1 MPAEPSAP
9 QEPTLGA
16 ATVAPAETPRASR
29 PWATAAFAL
38 GMLVSG
44 GLAALETTRVASAHQ
59 PLPDD
64 VAARV
69 GDMTISTA
77 ELDQATEALARDRR
91 EGLRDGDRAHVL
103 DRLVDE
109 ALLVQLALAQ
119 GLALRD
125 PRTRADLTAAAL
137 ELLVTEAALVE
148 PSDEELAAF
157 YEGRRGELRGAPR
170 VQVTHRFARGEE
182 AMARVMAEDT
192 AGIDAAPLPLP
203 SGWLSDRDLRE
214 VFGGSFTTQVLA
226 GAEGEWL
233 APVER
238 DGGVHRVRVLRREAP
253 EAPPLA
259 EVRDEVLALYRR
271 ERADEAVRDYLRSA
285 REDTPITLRG
295 AAVE

>member
-1 MPAEPSAP
+1 
-9 QEPTLGA
+9 
-16 ATVAPAETPRASR
+16 
-29 PWATAAFAL
+29 
-38 GMLVSG
+38 
-44 GLAALETTRVASAHQ
+44 
-59 PLPDD
+59 

-91 EGLRDGDRAHVL
+91 EGLREGDRAHVL

-192 AGIDAAPLPLP
+192 AGLDAAPLPLP

-295 AAVE
+295 AARRNDAGTAATARGAGRAGRVRGSGGRGGAAVRDGAAARHFARARARPQRVAVERERAVAPP